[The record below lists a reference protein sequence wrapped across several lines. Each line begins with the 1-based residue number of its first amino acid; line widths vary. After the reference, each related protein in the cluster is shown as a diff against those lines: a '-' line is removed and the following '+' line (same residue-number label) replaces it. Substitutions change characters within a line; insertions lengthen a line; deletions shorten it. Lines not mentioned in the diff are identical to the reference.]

1 MSKFNSADTRGVE
14 KRPAFNVPR
23 PAAAGLK
30 GVPPLPAG
38 EIMIPKSVSPG
49 ERAVLEKFGWR
60 DGDPVPTN
68 FADIVSSAQQARGD
82 ATDTRNMPP
91 PIDLKTPALK
101 LPKEVDI
108 KQLPP
113 TEREKYA
120 LVLNALSEAKVQ
132 QAVKEELGEN
142 YVDDA
147 RVDASAINQA
157 IKAATLGP
165 ERVLTI
171 EDDRDSDTYASGA
184 KKTLV
189 SDSAAPKAEFC
200 PHCGYNQSYGD
211 VAEVTDEDKINFL
224 QALLGL
230 QPFSKSYTVFGGRLR
245 ITVRTLLPHE
255 ADLCFRQLYLDR
267 AHGRTKNPAE
277 EAEYLA
283 RYKSSIQV
291 TAVVGPGVMYTGPDN
306 VARLMSERSD
316 DADTT
321 IMSSLWEEFAQRVD
335 TTETMHRLLLSTV
348 LKFDRLVKRLEDN
361 VDNTDFWP
369 AID

>member
-1 MSKFNSADTRGVE
+1 MTKSSNVDIRGAE
-14 KRPAFNVPR
+14 KRPAFSVPR

-30 GVPPLPAG
+30 GTPPLPAG

-60 DGDPVPTN
+60 DGDPIPTN

-91 PIDLKTPALK
+91 PVDLKTPALK
-101 LPKEVDI
+101 LPKEIDI

-113 TEREKYA
+113 AEREKYA
-120 LVLNALSEAKVQ
+120 VVLSALSEAKVQ
-132 QAVKEELGEN
+132 QAVREELGES

-157 IKAATLGP
+157 IRAATVGP

-171 EDDRDSDTYASGA
+171 EDDRDSDTYASGV
-184 KKTLV
+184 KKPATAE
-189 SDSAAPKAEFC
+189 SATPKAEFC
-200 PHCGYNQSYGD
+200 PHCGYNQNYGD
-211 VAEVTDEDKINFL
+211 VADVTDEDKINFL

-267 AHGRTKNPAE
+267 THARTKNSAE
-277 EAEYLA
+277 EAECLA

-291 TAVVGPGVMYTGPDN
+291 TSVVGPGIMYTGPENISQRIAAHEDDTETT
-306 VARLMSERSD
+306 VMS
-316 DADTT
+316 T
-321 IMSSLWEEFAQRVD
+321 LWQEFSQRVD
-335 TTETMHRLLLSTV
+335 TTETMHRLLLGTV